1 MKFIHVALMGAL
13 LLLASTLSSSNAAA
27 DESRRPM
34 CKQKCG
40 ALHHRCL
47 QGVPFERLAGQKMMC
62 DNDVFK
68 CMDICLNQ
76 ARNFDS
82 ERH

>member
-1 MKFIHVALMGAL
+1 
-13 LLLASTLSSSNAAA
+13 
-27 DESRRPM
+27 
-34 CKQKCG
+34 
-40 ALHHRCL
+40 
-47 QGVPFERLAGQKMMC
+47 MMC